1 MLNQYKKEIIEI
13 ARAND
18 VSEDVARDMFVANLE
33 KGEEIE
39 GLPWYGGADDFDY
52 GEAHVEWLALSTG
65 ERAQAISN
73 YKLG

>member
-13 ARAND
+13 AKAND
-18 VSEDVARDMFVANLE
+18 VTEDVARDMFVANLE
-33 KGEEIE
+33 KGKEIKDM
-39 GLPWYGGADDFDY
+39 PWYRGAEDFDY
-52 GEAHVEWLALSTG
+52 SGTSAVWLALSAA